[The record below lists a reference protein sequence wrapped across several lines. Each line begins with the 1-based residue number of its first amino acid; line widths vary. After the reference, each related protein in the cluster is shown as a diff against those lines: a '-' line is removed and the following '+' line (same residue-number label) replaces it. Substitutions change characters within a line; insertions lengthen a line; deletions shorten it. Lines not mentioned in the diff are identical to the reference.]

1 MDDRPE
7 PWSVLG
13 TTAPRQGIRPA
24 RGAVAL
30 WRLDTRQDV
39 IGGHRVGGALLD
51 TAERSRAAA
60 LVRPGDRH
68 RYLAA
73 HVGLRVLLGG
83 YLGIPPE
90 LVSFVREDCPHCGGP
105 HGRPAL
111 GGDPPAGLHFSLT
124 HSGAVAAVA
133 VATAPVGLDIEA
145 HPRPELAGG
154 LLRFLH
160 PRESA
165 ALLALSAAA
174 RPAALAR
181 VWVRKEACLKATGAG
196 IGYGLTHPFVGASPV
211 PAPVPG
217 WTLSD
222 LWAPLGYCAALAA
235 PTPPRA
241 AYAIRGRDR
250 RGGGIVAVATTE
262 RTHGENSPTR
272 DRYGALPSTAHRN
285 RFLEQLRSH
294 VGEAAF
300 PSLMHRQETGRA
312 SVK

>member
-217 WTLSD
+217 WTSSD
-222 LWAPLGYCAALAA
+222 LCPPLDTAQPSRHPPQGLHTRSADETEGAAA
-235 PTPPRA
+235 
-241 AYAIRGRDR
+241 
-250 RGGGIVAVATTE
+250 
-262 RTHGENSPTR
+262 
-272 DRYGALPSTAHRN
+272 
-285 RFLEQLRSH
+285 
-294 VGEAAF
+294 
-300 PSLMHRQETGRA
+300 
-312 SVK
+312 